1 MIISFDSLNAVNQ
14 DLDQAIQSPI
24 EVRQGG
30 IDRSASLLTGL
41 LAGEAANQGVGAVEK
56 LTGRKLSDTQRS
68 GVVGGLGAVGSE
80 VGIAGLSGV
89 AVSGLAPAFA
99 IGGGAGI
106 AAQQTER
113 ASRRF
118 GASPLEAQIAGG
130 EVGGLA
136 GAIGAGALAGL
147 PLDFETLGGASLV
160 GGALGGLGYGL
171 HQLGL
176 SL

>member
-1 MIISFDSLNAVNQ
+1 MEQTLDVMASCYLVHEFDKTVHGKLWKKLGSGFTPEEQKIFDNGTMPEQDHTLSDSEIDAYIHNDDSGRKEIYDSSFDSLNAVNQ

-56 LTGRKLSDTQRS
+56 LTGRKLSDTQRT

-80 VGIAGLSGV
+80 IGIAGLSGL

-99 IGGGAGI
+99 IGG
-106 AAQQTER
+106 
-113 ASRRF
+113 
-118 GASPLEAQIAGG
+118 
-130 EVGGLA
+130 
-136 GAIGAGALAGL
+136 
-147 PLDFETLGGASLV
+147 
-160 GGALGGLGYGL
+160 
-171 HQLGL
+171 
-176 SL
+176 